1 MFYVPAEGDHG
12 LPHDPFKAIVAPR
25 PIGWISTLDAQG
37 RPNLA
42 PYSFFNAISANP
54 HIVMFSSTGRKHSV
68 SNIEATG
75 EFVCNL
81 ATWDFRD
88 AMNETSA
95 TLAEGD
101 NEFDFAGLS
110 PLPSRLVAPPR
121 VEGAAAAME
130 CRLIKTDPIAGLDG
144 KPSGSIVVYGE
155 VVGIHIDERFIR
167 DGLFDMAAAR
177 TIARCGYMDYAVV
190 DELFRMKRP
199 SGRG

>member
-81 ATWDFRD
+81 ATWDFRE

-144 KPSGSIVVYGE
+144 KPSGSTVVYGE

-167 DGLFDMAAAR
+167 DGLFDMTAAR